1 MAGKRSEPMSQSE
14 PGPTRPAAPPRL
26 VEIPWYQRLN
36 LLNTTFLIF
45 LVGVIS
51 SLGVLRG
58 SGREI
63 DYIESLL
70 LFIGRFFPPD
80 LSILDQTFVSLVET
94 IQIAITATF
103 ISIILSFVLAIGA
116 AQNIAPGW
124 LVTAV
129 RMILNLVRTLPSLI
143 WALLAVV
150 VVGANPLAGV
160 IGLTFYSV
168 GYLGKFFSEAFE
180 SVDLEVARSLQTIGA
195 NRLQAFHYGIWPNAK
210 PLVWSYSL
218 WMLEY
223 NIRSSSIVGYV
234 GAGGI
239 GLQLHLYQ
247 ELGQWDRFA
256 TVLLCILVIVSLL
269 DLLGEAIRRRISR
282 GLDVEPIAR

>member
-1 MAGKRSEPMSQSE
+1 MSQSE

>member
-1 MAGKRSEPMSQSE
+1 MAGKRSEAMTRRAPA
-14 PGPTRPAAPPRL
+14 PGESAPPRL

-36 LLNTTFLIF
+36 LINTTFLIF

-51 SLGVLRG
+51 SFGVLQG

-63 DYIESLL
+63 DYLDSLL

-80 LSILDQTFVSLVET
+80 FSNHDQIFASLLET

-103 ISIILSFVLAIGA
+103 FSVILSFALALGA

-124 LVTAV
+124 LVTTM

-143 WALLAVV
+143 WALLAVA

-195 NRLQAFHYGIWPNAK
+195 DRLQAFQYGMWPNAK
-210 PLVWSYSL
+210 PLIWSYSL
-218 WMLEY
+218 WMFEY

-247 ELGQWDRFA
+247 ELGQWDRFGA
-256 TVLLCILVIVSLL
+256 VLLCILVIVSLL
-269 DLLGEAIRRRISR
+269 DLLGEAIRRRLSR

>member
-1 MAGKRSEPMSQSE
+1 MIQREPVANKKAV
-14 PGPTRPAAPPRL
+14 TPRL

-36 LLNTTFLIF
+36 LINITVLIF
-45 LVGVIS
+45 LVGVIY

-63 DYIESLL
+63 DYLDALL
-70 LFIGRFFPPD
+70 IFVGRFFPPD
-80 LSILDQTFVSLVET
+80 FSILDQIRASFLET
-94 IQIAITATF
+94 MQIAITATF
-103 ISIILSFVLAIGA
+103 FSIILSFILAIGA

-124 LVTAV
+124 LVTTI
-129 RMILNLVRTLPSLI
+129 RMILNLARTLPSLI
-143 WALLAVV
+143 WALLAVA

-160 IGLTFYSV
+160 IGVTFYSI

-195 NRLQAFHYGIWPNAK
+195 GRLQAFQYGLWPNAK
-210 PLVWSYSL
+210 PLVLSYSL

-256 TVLLCILVIVSLL
+256 TVLLCILVLVSLL
-269 DLLGEAIRRRISR
+269 DLLGEAIRRRITR
-282 GLDVEPIAR
+282 GFNAAPIAR

>member
-1 MAGKRSEPMSQSE
+1 MIRKEPAVGKKAL
-14 PGPTRPAAPPRL
+14 TPRL
-26 VEIPWYQRLN
+26 VEMPWYQRLN
-36 LLNTTFLIF
+36 LINITVLIF
-45 LVGVIS
+45 LVGVIYS
-51 SLGVLRG
+51 FGVLRG

-63 DYIESLL
+63 NYLDS
-70 LFIGRFFPPD
+70 LFIFVGRFFPPD
-80 LSILDQTFVSLVET
+80 FSILDQIRASLLET

-103 ISIILSFVLAIGA
+103 FSIILSFILAIGA

-124 LVTAV
+124 LVTII
-129 RMILNLVRTLPSLI
+129 RMVLNLVRTLPSLI

-195 NRLQAFHYGIWPNAK
+195 GRLQAFQYGLWPNAK
-210 PLVWSYSL
+210 PLVLSYSL

-256 TVLLCILVIVSLL
+256 TVLICILILVSLL
-269 DLLGEAIRRRISR
+269 DLLGEAIRRRITK
-282 GLDVEPIAR
+282 GFNAAPITR